1 MLPERKQR
9 AQPTN
14 GVAKPSIRRAADAS
28 NNSAELSYLPDFAAP
43 GNVLVLLVIAQI
55 VALML
60 ALVRDYPGPAFWQ
73 SLGEI
78 SLLVLWLAVSSAW
91 LLAVARPRLG
101 KVGALRSSII
111 ALAIVLGNTTLSS
124 AAVYWFG
131 SRFGDP
137 TLGGPASMF
146 PQDSWIFMSRNL
158 LVTLVVSVA
167 ILRYFYVTHEW
178 RRNVETAAESRITAL
193 QARIRP
199 HFLFN
204 SMNTIAA
211 LTRTDPQAAESAV
224 EDLADLFRASLRN
237 GDEPISLEQ
246 ELEVAHVYE
255 RMEQQRLGSRL
266 RIDWR
271 LDKLPL
277 QTRVPGLTIQPLLEN
292 AIYHGIEPLA
302 DGGVITVTGEAD
314 QDMVTISVGNPLA
327 PQEQRRREG
336 GHHLALDN
344 IRQRL
349 ELAYGGRARMD
360 VKELADHFLVV
371 IGFPLTA

>member
-1 MLPERKQR
+1 MLPARKQHKL
-9 AQPTN
+9 PTN
-14 GVAKPSIRRAADAS
+14 GVAEPPTERRRDAAVD
-28 NNSAELSYLPDFAAP
+28 SAALSYLPDFAAS

-60 ALVRDYPGPAFWQ
+60 ALVRDYPGADFWQ
-73 SLGEI
+73 SLGET

-91 LLAVARPRLG
+91 LLALARPRLG
-101 KVGALRSSII
+101 GFGAWRSSVI
-111 ALAIVLGNTTLSS
+111 ALAIVLGNTTVSS
-124 AAVYWFG
+124 AAVYWIG
-131 SRFGDP
+131 IQYGDP
-137 TLGGPASMF
+137 TLRGPASMF

-158 LVTLVVSVA
+158 LIATVVTAA
-167 ILRYFYVTHEW
+167 ILRYFYVMHQW
-178 RRNVETAAESRITAL
+178 RRNVETAAESMITAL

-211 LTRTDPQAAESAV
+211 LTRTDPRAAESAV
-224 EDLADLFRASLRN
+224 EDLADLFRASL
-237 GDEPISLEQ
+237 GSTAEPISLEQ

-255 RMEQQRLGSRL
+255 RMEQQRLGARL
-266 RIDWR
+266 RIDWQ
-271 LDKLPL
+271 LNDVPL

-302 DGGVITVTGEAD
+302 EGGVITVTGATE
-314 QDMVTISVGNPLA
+314 QDMLTISVANPLA
-327 PQEQRRREG
+327 PRDQRRREG
-336 GHHLALDN
+336 GHNLALDN

-371 IGFPLTA
+371 IGFPLAA

>member
-1 MLPERKQR
+1 MLPAQKQH
-9 AQPTN
+9 AQPKN
-14 GVAKPSIRRAADAS
+14 GVANRSDARVTQASTAAKTV
-28 NNSAELSYLPDFAAP
+28 SYLPDFAAS

-60 ALVRDYPGPAFWQ
+60 ALVRAYPGSAFWQ
-73 SLGEI
+73 SLGET
-78 SLLVLWLAVSSAW
+78 SVLVLWLAVSSAW
-91 LLAVARPRLG
+91 LLALARPRLG
-101 KVGALRSSII
+101 RAGAWRSSII
-111 ALAIVLGNTTLSS
+111 ALAIVLANTTVSS

-158 LVTLVVSVA
+158 LIAAVVSLAV
-167 ILRYFYVTHEW
+167 LRYFYVTHEW

-211 LTRTDPQAAESAV
+211 LTRSDPQAAERAV
-224 EDLADLFRASLRN
+224 EDLADLFRASLGN
-237 GDEPISLEQ
+237 TDEPISFEQ

-266 RIDWR
+266 RIDWQ
-271 LDKLPL
+271 LANLPM

-314 QDMVTISVGNPLA
+314 ENMLTISVANPLA
-327 PQEQRRREG
+327 PEGHRRRDG
-336 GHHLALDN
+336 GHHIALDN

-360 VKELADHFLVV
+360 VSELADRFQVV